1 MRSNRFARNT
11 LVLLASAFA
20 LSASGTA
27 LGWEQPKPELPK
39 VIATIPDPNP
49 GGPYI
54 LDVNKETNRIYV
66 ANYDDNGSVSVID
79 GRTDKIIKTIQTGG
93 GTNSASVNERTNRI
107 YATNYYDGTVSV
119 IDGYT
124 NKVINTIPVGSG
136 QLAPPGCDD
145 TNNCTTGAG
154 PYQAA
159 VNPRTNKI
167 YVDNYFDHTISV
179 IDGGSNKQVTTIKI
193 GNAPYGIVVNSITNR
208 IYDVDSN
215 GVTVTD
221 GRTNTVMTT
230 ISVGANPL
238 WVAVNEQTNRVY
250 VANNNDDTVSV
261 IDGRSNKVI
270 DTIPIPPGLV
280 PAGCTDNCTSF
291 GSAPAGLAVSRSS
304 NTIYVTDFLT
314 GALSLIDGYRNQV
327 LGSVTIGSGAPVPP
341 NCFVTNN
348 CTSFGSEPF
357 AVAVN
362 DATRKIYVLN
372 LNDRTI
378 SVLRDPDEYPSRP

>member
-1 MRSNRFARNT
+1 MRSCRFAKIT
-11 LVLLASAFA
+11 LALLASASA
-20 LSASGTA
+20 LSAAGTA
-27 LGWEQPKPELPK
+27 FGWEQPELKLPK

-54 LDVNKETNRIYV
+54 LDVDKETNRIYV

-93 GTNSASVNERTNRI
+93 GTNSATVNERTNRI

-119 IDGYT
+119 IDGDT
-124 NKVINTIPVGSG
+124 NKVIKTIPLGSG
-136 QLAPPGCDD
+136 KLAPPGCDD

-159 VNPRTNKI
+159 VNPNTNKI

-179 IDGGSNKQVTTIKI
+179 IDGWSNQQVATIKI
-193 GNAPYGIVVNSITNR
+193 GNAPYGIAVNTITNR

-215 GVTVTD
+215 GITVTD
-221 GRTNTVMTT
+221 GRTDTVIAT
-230 ISVGANPL
+230 ISVGTNPL
-238 WVAVNEQTNRVY
+238 WVAVNEQTNRIY

-270 DTIPIPPGLV
+270 DTIAIPPGLV
-280 PAGCTDNCTSF
+280 PARCTDNCTSY
-291 GSAPAGLAVSRSS
+291 GSAPVALAISRAS

-314 GALSLIDGYRNQV
+314 GALSLIDGYSNRV
-327 LGSVTIGSGAPVPP
+327 LGSITVGSGAPVPP
-341 NCFVTNN
+341 DCFVTST

-362 DATRKIYVLN
+362 DETGKIYVLN

-378 SVLRDPDEYPSRP
+378 SVLRDTHEY